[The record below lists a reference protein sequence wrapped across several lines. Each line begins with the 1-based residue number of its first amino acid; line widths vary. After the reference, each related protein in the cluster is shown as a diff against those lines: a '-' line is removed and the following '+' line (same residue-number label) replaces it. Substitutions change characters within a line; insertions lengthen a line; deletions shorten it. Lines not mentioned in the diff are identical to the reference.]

1 MFFKF
6 LLCKIVKE
14 FFLRIYDCFRVY
26 KKIVLYYDVHM
37 FSFWCN
43 NRMYPLNHLTVF
55 HVCMSSRMFVSFY
68 FFALF
73 CELLFSFVKY
83 FSYICKWRVFWDFCL
98 LDAKYIQWLTLD
110 KIIERKKKFL
120 ILFIN
125 LQFWSLFLESR
136 LQSVSLYLYNLITL
150 YIHVIP

>member
-1 MFFKF
+1 MTNWSDRKLTCKF
-6 LLCKIVKE
+6 CISDIGLFWLLIIFITHNIHVFCFSNFCLCKIVKE

-55 HVCMSSRMFVSFY
+55 HVCMSWRMFVSFY
-68 FFALF
+68 YFSLF
-73 CELLFSFVKY
+73 CESLFGFVKY

-98 LDAKYIQWLTLD
+98 LDAKYIQ
-110 KIIERKKKFL
+110 
-120 ILFIN
+120 
-125 LQFWSLFLESR
+125 
-136 LQSVSLYLYNLITL
+136 
-150 YIHVIP
+150 